1 VGLAVLDS
9 SVVIAAIDDQD
20 PHHDRAVEAIR
31 AIREQ
36 HELAVPAV
44 AYAEV
49 LVGAF
54 GHGEHAVAI
63 VETFVLGAP
72 VRELSSAMARRAA
85 SIRAEHGLPLP
96 DAMIVGAAAELHA
109 DVILTADR
117 RWRKV
122 DPRVHV
128 I

>member
-1 VGLAVLDS
+1 MGLAVLDS

-20 PHHDRAVEAIR
+20 ALHHRSVGAIR
-31 AIREQ
+31 AIRGV

-49 LVGAF
+49 LVGALLRDDQ
-54 GHGEHAVAI
+54 AVET

-72 VRELSSAMARRAA
+72 VRELSPAMARRAA
-85 SIRAEHGLPLP
+85 AIRAEHRLPLP
-96 DAMIVGAAAELHA
+96 DAMIVGTAVELDA

-117 RWRKV
+117 RWKKI
-122 DPRVHV
+122 DPRVQV

>member
-9 SVVIAAIDDQD
+9 SVVIASIDDQD
-20 PHHDRAVEAIR
+20 ALHRRSVEAIR
-31 AIREQ
+31 SIRKQ
-36 HELAVPAV
+36 HALAVPAV

-49 LVGAF
+49 LVGAY
-54 GHGEHAVAI
+54 GHGEHAVAT
-63 VETFVLGAP
+63 VETFVLAAP
-72 VRELSSAMARRAA
+72 VRELSPAMARRAA
-85 SIRAEHGLPLP
+85 SLRAEHGLPLP
-96 DAMIVGAAAELHA
+96 DALIVGAALELNA

-117 RWRKV
+117 RWKKV

>member
-1 VGLAVLDS
+1 MGLAVLDS
-9 SVVIAAIDDQD
+9 SVVIAAIDEQD
-20 PHHDRAVEAIR
+20 ALHHRSVEAIR
-31 AIREQ
+31 AIRKQ

-54 GHGEHAVAI
+54 SHDEHAVAT
-63 VETFVLGAP
+63 VEMFVLGAP
-72 VRELSSAMARRAA
+72 VRELSPAMARRAA

-96 DAMIVGAAAELHA
+96 DAMIVGAAVELNA

-117 RWRKV
+117 RWTKV

>member
-1 VGLAVLDS
+1 MGLAILDS
-9 SVVIAAIDDQD
+9 SVVIASIDEQD
-20 PHHDRAVEAIR
+20 AMHQRSVEAIR
-31 AIREQ
+31 ATRKV

-49 LVGAF
+49 LVGAMLRDDQ
-54 GHGEHAVAI
+54 AVEI

-72 VRELSSAMARRAA
+72 VRELSPAMARRAA

-96 DAMIVGAAAELHA
+96 DAMIVGTAVELRA

-117 RWRKV
+117 RWKKI

>member
-1 VGLAVLDS
+1 VGLAILDS
-9 SVVIAAIDDQD
+9 SAVIAAIDDQD
-20 PHHDRAVEAIR
+20 ALHRRSVEAIR
-31 AIREQ
+31 AIRKT

-54 GHGEHAVAI
+54 GQDEHAVAT
-63 VETFVLGAP
+63 VETFVLAAP
-72 VRELSSAMARRAA
+72 VRELSRAMARRAA

-96 DAMIVGAAAELHA
+96 DAMIVGTAVELHA

-117 RWRKV
+117 RWTDV
-122 DPRVHV
+122 DPRVQV